1 MKQKKVNF
9 EHADEQNDILSSKKS
24 SSINSIKMAEIL
36 NKTKEKQNYFKE
48 NIIKHKICP
57 ANKIK

>member
-1 MKQKKVNF
+1 MQMNKTIFYHRKN
-9 EHADEQNDILSSKKS
+9 QN

-36 NKTKEKQNYFKE
+36 NKTKEKQNYFKQ